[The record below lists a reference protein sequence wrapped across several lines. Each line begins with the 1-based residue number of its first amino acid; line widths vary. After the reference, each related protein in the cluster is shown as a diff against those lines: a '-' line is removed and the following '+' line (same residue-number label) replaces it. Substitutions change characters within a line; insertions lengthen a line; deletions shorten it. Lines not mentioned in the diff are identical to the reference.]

1 MTTGTITVPTA
12 KPVPIGRGVRN
23 HLRWGVADTLTVTRR
38 NLLAYTRVPEALFF
52 ATVQPI
58 MFVLLFR
65 YVFAGAIN
73 VPGGVPYV
81 DYLMPGIFVQT
92 VMFGTVSTSIGLAE
106 DLQKGLIER
115 FRALPMAR
123 SAVLTG
129 RTTADLVRNMLVM
142 VIVTVVGIAVG
153 FRPST
158 GVAAYVAGV
167 ALILLFAYAVSWGFA
182 IIGLSAPNA
191 ETAQVMSF
199 PLLFPLVFVSSA
211 FVPVSSMP
219 SWMQGFATYQPVSV
233 TISACRGLMI
243 GVPPPA
249 EWVVRSVIW
258 SAVFLAVFIPV
269 AVRQYRTRA

>member
-243 GVPPPA
+243 GVPPRP
-249 EWVVRSVIW
+249 SG
-258 SAVFLAVFIPV
+258 SSG
-269 AVRQYRTRA
+269 Q

>member
-1 MTTGTITVPTA
+1 M
-12 KPVPIGRGVRN
+12 
-23 HLRWGVADTLTVTRR
+23 
-38 NLLAYTRVPEALFF
+38 
-52 ATVQPI
+52 
-58 MFVLLFR
+58 
-65 YVFAGAIN
+65 
-73 VPGGVPYV
+73 
-81 DYLMPGIFVQT
+81 
-92 VMFGTVSTSIGLAE
+92 
-106 DLQKGLIER
+106 
-115 FRALPMAR
+115 
-123 SAVLTG
+123 LTG
-129 RTTADLVRNMLVM
+129 RTTADLVRNMVVM

-158 GVAAYVAGV
+158 GVAAYLAGV

-249 EWVVRSVIW
+249 EWVVRSLIW
-258 SAVFLAVFIPV
+258 SVIFLAVFIPV

>member
-1 MTTGTITVPTA
+1 MTTGTIAVPTA

-23 HLRWGVADTLTVTRR
+23 HLRWGIADTFTVTRR

-167 ALILLFAYAVSWGFA
+167 VLILLFAYAVSWGFA

-243 GVPPPA
+243 GGPTA
-249 EWVVRSVIW
+249 EWVVRSLIW
-258 SAVFLAVFIPV
+258 SLVFLAVFIPV